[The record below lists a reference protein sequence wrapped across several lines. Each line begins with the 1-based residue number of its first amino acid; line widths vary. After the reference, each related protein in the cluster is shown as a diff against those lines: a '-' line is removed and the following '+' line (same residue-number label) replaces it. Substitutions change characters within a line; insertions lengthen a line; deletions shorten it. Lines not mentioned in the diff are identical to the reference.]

1 MANMT
6 ASALYPGGRSRALL
20 LLLLCLLLPS
30 LPAWATDK
38 LPGVVRIFKVFD
50 GEHFIGRTRS
60 RSIRMRLDGVQAPA
74 LSHPEGLA
82 AKQVLEKMI
91 SGRRVGIVVTGP
103 SDDQPL
109 PVRVTYLNKDI
120 NVEMIRSGYAWVWPR
135 GALSSTD
142 LMSAEAQARE
152 AGRGV
157 WADPAVV
164 SPWLRLRD

>member
-1 MANMT
+1 MT
-6 ASALYPGGRSRALL
+6 ASAPYPLWRSGAPL
-20 LLLLCLLLPS
+20 LLLLCMLLTS
-30 LPAWATDK
+30 LPAGATEN
-38 LPGVVRIFKVFD
+38 LPEVVRVFKVFD

-103 SDDQPL
+103 PDDQYL
-109 PVRVTYLNKDI
+109 PVRITFRDKDI

-135 GALSSTD
+135 GEASAPD
-142 LMSAEAQARE
+142 LMAAEAQARE
-152 AGRGV
+152 TGKGV
-157 WADPAVV
+157 WADPAAVA
-164 SPWLRLRD
+164 PWLRLRD